1 MKNWILFLGLFF
13 NSILL
18 FGQLHYTNRELPCLN
33 KTFNVHVHVVLDSF
47 GNSNVTEAE
56 IRSKVAAVSEKFAP
70 ICMDFKVCEI
80 DYIVKGPTVTS
91 IFVLQKSRDPTSALV
106 AAEPRKASG
115 FPNYRR

>member
-80 DYIVKGPTVTS
+80 DYIVNYNFDS
-91 IFVLQKSRDPTSALV
+91 ISRFI
-106 AAEPRKASG
+106 EY
-115 FPNYRR
+115 F